1 MGPEDWTARATRA
14 RFAAHRALAK
24 HESAASRVVLLE
36 DLTKSLSGTPVDVQD
51 YFNEAI
57 SCLES
62 ELYRSGIVLAWA
74 GHFHVFSE
82 VCFQKHET
90 AIRAARPKW
99 KFKDV
104 AALKEQFAESH
115 FLIVAKE
122 VRFITNAQLRML
134 DGQLSQR
141 NQCAHPTLYRPSMNV
156 AIGYVDAMIRQ
167 TLACLSSLSP

>member
-1 MGPEDWTARATRA
+1 MGLEDWTARASKA
-14 RFAAHRALAK
+14 RRSAHWALAK

-51 YFNEAI
+51 YFSEAI

-82 VCFQKHET
+82 VCYQKHE
-90 AIRAARPKW
+90 ADIRAARPKW
-99 KFKDV
+99 TFKDLGE
-104 AALKEQFAESH
+104 LKEAIAESH
-115 FLIVAKE
+115 FLIVAKD
-122 VRFITNAQLRML
+122 VKFTTKAQLRIL

-141 NQCAHPTLYRPSMNV
+141 NQCAHPTLYRPSMNA
-156 AIGYVDAMIRQ
+156 AIGYVDELIRQ
-167 TLACLSSLSP
+167 TLSYLPSSP